1 MPNVGGGGGGAGKC
15 CTGFCSFL
23 FAAGFI
29 VLIYWAIFQPHHI
42 RATVETA
49 ALSDLAVVS
58 ATTNASSSAAA
69 DVSYHLAVTL
79 NLYNPSVRV
88 KVYYDAMDA
97 ELRFRDAV
105 IGPAANDTSP
115 SVFFQRGRTRDD
127 VKLEFDYGRPGG
139 VAVAGDVVGELEKE
153 ARSGGTVILE
163 LEVDVRV
170 RYVFRMFKLRQ
181 KPKIRCSLSIP
192 VKAEGRRRGVGGSI
206 DSGDRCKVKY

>member
-1 MPNVGGGGGGAGKC
+1 MANVGTGNC
-15 CTGFCSFL
+15 CAGFCGVL
-23 FAAGFI
+23 FTVGFF

-49 ALSDLAVVS
+49 TLSDLAVS
-58 ATTNASSSAAA
+58 GNNASSSSAAA

-88 KVYYDAMDA
+88 KIYYDAINA

-105 IGPAANDTSP
+105 LGPAVNVTSP
-115 SVFFQRGRTRDD
+115 SVFFQRGRTWDD
-127 VKLEFDYGRPGG
+127 VKLEFDYGRPG
-139 VAVAGDVVGELEKE
+139 VAVAGDVAGELEKE
-153 ARSGGTVILE
+153 AKSGGPLSLE
-163 LEVDVRV
+163 LDVDVRV

-181 KPKIRCSLSIP
+181 KPKIRCWLSIP

-206 DSGDRCKVKY
+206 AFGDRCKVKY

>member
-1 MPNVGGGGGGAGKC
+1 MANGRIGGGGGLGKC
-15 CTGFCSFL
+15 CAGFCSFL

-58 ATTNASSSAAA
+58 GNNASSAAA
-69 DVSYHLAVTL
+69 AVSYHLAVTL
-79 NLYNPSVRV
+79 NIYNPSVRV
-88 KVYYDAMDA
+88 KIYYDAIDA
-97 ELRFRDAV
+97 ELRFRDAAV

-127 VKLEFDYGRPGG
+127 VKLEFDYGRPG
-139 VAVAGDVVGELEKE
+139 VAVPGDVAGELEKE
-153 ARSGGTVILE
+153 MKIGGTVSLE
-163 LEVDVRV
+163 LYVDVRV

-181 KPKIRCSLSIP
+181 KPKIWCSLSIP
-192 VKAEGRRRGVGGSI
+192 VKAEGRRRGVGGPI
-206 DSGDRCKVKY
+206 ASGERCKVKY